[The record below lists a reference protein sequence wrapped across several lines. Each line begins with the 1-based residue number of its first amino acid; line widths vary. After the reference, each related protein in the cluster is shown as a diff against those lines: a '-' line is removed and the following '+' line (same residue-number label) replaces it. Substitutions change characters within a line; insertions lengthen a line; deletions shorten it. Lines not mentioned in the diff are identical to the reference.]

1 MDNFGILSIL
11 PPIIAIFL
19 AIKTRQVYFSLIFGI
34 WIGWVIIN
42 GWNLFDGSIAAIE
55 GIVGV
60 FKSAGNT
67 RTIIFSCLVG
77 SLITLIQ
84 KSGGVEGFI
93 NSINK
98 VLQNIEERKKGK
110 SRTIIQIYAWLTG
123 ILIFVETNIS
133 VLTVGSIFRPIFDK
147 KLIPREKLAYIV
159 DSSSAPVCV
168 LVPFNAWGAYLI
180 GLIAA
185 QSIGNPFNVLI
196 NSIAYNFYPILA
208 VIFVFIVIKTN
219 FNFGPMKSAEKRAAE
234 TGQVIAD
241 DSTPM
246 ISDEI
251 TTLESKEGIQRKAI
265 NMIVPILIMVISMP
279 VFLVFTGWSVSS
291 INTFDTFIQKLSTAI
306 SNGSGSSAVLYA
318 VILATTTASVIYFAQ
333 KLFVLKEISTL
344 WLKGISGLM
353 PLAFLMVL
361 AFAIGDVCNEL
372 STGVFIA
379 DVSKGLLSPGF
390 VPMILFLI
398 SCFIAFSTGT
408 SWGTFAIMISIGVPL
423 SQALDANLYMSI
435 AAILGGGVFG
445 DHCSPISDT
454 TIVSSMASACDHI
467 DHVKTQLPYA
477 LLVGGITTILY
488 LMLGFIG

>member
-1 MDNFGILSIL
+1 MDTFGILSIL
-11 PPIIAIFL
+11 PPVIAIFL

-34 WIGWVIIN
+34 WIGWIIIS
-42 GWNLFDGSIAAIE
+42 GWNFFDGSVAAIE
-55 GIVGV
+55 AIVNV

-93 NSINK
+93 IWINK
-98 VLQNIEERKKGK
+98 TLAKIEEKKEGK

-147 KLIPREKLAYIV
+147 KSIPREKLAYIV
-159 DSSSAPVCV
+159 DSSSAPICV

-185 QSIGNPFNVLI
+185 QSIGNPFEVLI
-196 NSIAYNFYPILA
+196 NSIVYNFYPILA
-208 VIFVFIVIKTN
+208 VIFVFIIIKSN
-219 FNFGPMKSAEKRAAE
+219 FNFGPMKRAEERASK
-234 TGQVIAD
+234 TGKVIAD
-241 DSTPM
+241 GSTPM

-251 TTLESKEGIQRKAI
+251 TMLNSKEGIKAKSL
-265 NMIVPILIMVISMP
+265 NMIIPILTMVISMP
-279 VFLVFTGWSVSS
+279 LFLIITGW
-291 INTFDTFIQKLSTAI
+291 NQNNFEATATFIQKVSSSI
-306 SNGSGSSAVLYA
+306 SNGSGSSAVLYS
-318 VILATTTASVIYFAQ
+318 VILATTTASIMYFAQ
-333 KLFVLKEISTL
+333 KIFNLKEVSEL
-344 WLKGISGLM
+344 WLKGISGLI
-353 PLAFLMVL
+353 PLAFLMLL
-361 AFAIGDVCNEL
+361 AFAIGDVCKEL
-372 STGVFIA
+372 ETGQYIA
-379 DVSKGLLSPGF
+379 DISKGLLSPGF
-390 VPMILFLI
+390 VPMILFII

-408 SWGTFAIMISIGVPL
+408 SWGTFAIMISIGIPL
-423 SQALDANLYMSI
+423 SQTLDANIYMSI

-477 LLVGGITTILY
+477 LFVGGITSTLY
-488 LMLGFIG
+488 LLMGLFS

>member
-1 MDNFGILSIL
+1 MESYGILSIV

-19 AIKTRQVYFSLIFGI
+19 AIKTRQVYFSLIFGL
-34 WIGWVIIN
+34 WIGWVILN
-42 GWNLFDGSIAAIE
+42 DWNLFGGSIAAVE
-55 GIVGV
+55 GIVDV
-60 FKSAGNT
+60 FKSSGNT

-93 NSINK
+93 NFINNA
-98 VLQNIEERKKGK
+98 LQKIEERKTGK
-110 SRTIIQIYAWLTG
+110 SRTVIQIYAWLTG

-147 KLIPREKLAYIV
+147 KRVPREKLAYIV

-196 NSIAYNFYPILA
+196 NSVVYNFYPILA
-208 VIFVFIVIKTN
+208 VIFVFIIIKGA
-219 FNFGPMKSAEKRAAE
+219 FDFGPMKTAEKRAKD
-234 TGQVIAD
+234 TGKVIAD
-241 DSTPM
+241 GSTPM

-251 TTLESKEGIQRKAI
+251 TMLAKKTGVKAKTV
-265 NMIVPILIMVISMP
+265 NMLAPILVMVLSMP
-279 VFLVFTGWSVSS
+279 LFLIFTGWSEKNFSNAGS
-291 INTFDTFIQKLSTAI
+291 FIQKISTAI

-318 VILATTTASVIYFAQ
+318 VILAATTASLMYFLQ
-333 KLFVLKEISTL
+333 KIFSLKEISGL

-361 AFAIGDVCNEL
+361 AFAVGNVCSEL
-372 STGVFIA
+372 KTGLFIA

-408 SWGTFAIMISIGVPL
+408 SWGTFAIMISIGIPL
-423 SQALDANLYMSI
+423 SQTLDANIYMSI

-477 LLVGGITTILY
+477 LFIGGITAILY
-488 LMLGFIG
+488 LLLGLIG